1 MPATI
6 SEERRRDVHSL
17 PEAGCDIVRDALVSD
32 GARRVVEIGLGY
44 GCSAA
49 AIEEA
54 IGRYPDG
61 LHIVIDPH
69 QAQFQ
74 DEGLEVLDDR
84 AHFYRLPSQWVLPRL
99 VEQGMQVDA
108 AFVDGSHKFHDVFLD
123 LYYLMQIVK
132 PGGLVI
138 VDDLVGWPSV
148 SMAVQYFATN
158 FHWIRE
164 PGPPRIGF
172 LRLPDPAPDLSSWE
186 I

>member
-1 MPATI
+1 MI
-6 SEERRRDVHSL
+6 SEERRRDIHSL
-17 PEAGCDIVRDALVSD
+17 PEAGCQLVRDALVRD
-32 GARRVVEIGLGY
+32 GAQRVVEIGLGY
-44 GCSAA
+44 GCSAL

-99 VEQGMQVDA
+99 LEQGTQVDA
-108 AFVDGSHKFHDVFLD
+108 AFVDGSHKLHDVFVD
-123 LYYLMQIVK
+123 LYYLSQIVK

-138 VDDLVGWPSV
+138 VDDLVGWPGV
-148 SMAVQYFATN
+148 AAAVKYFVGT
-158 FHWIRE
+158 FGWKQE

-172 LRLPDPAPDLSSWE
+172 FRLPDPAPDLMRWHVGD
-186 I
+186 